1 MKIALLNDTHCGV
14 RNNNQQFAE
23 YQGRFY
29 TNIFF
34 PYLDKHDIK
43 HIIHLGD
50 YFDRRRDVNFY
61 SLHKNYEH
69 FVQPMI
75 QRDITMDLIVGNHDI
90 YFKSTNELNSPDY
103 LLNFDNI
110 NVYKDPLVK
119 DYDGLEI
126 CLLPWIN
133 SENIEDVEEFLG
145 ICKADIVMCHAEV
158 NGAMSSPGHY
168 HGGGTPVAFFKRFEQ
183 VYSGHF
189 HHKSEMG
196 NIRYFGSQM
205 EFTWNDFGDDKH
217 FHILDTET
225 REIEA
230 VRNPL
235 KMFHKVFYDDSN
247 ETLMSIKKMN
257 FDHLKNGFVKV
268 IVTNKN
274 EPYWFDMYVE
284 NIVKA
289 GPADVKVVEDH
300 SNLDVLNED
309 DFSGEAEDTL
319 TILTRHIESL
329 NIDGDKAKLDA
340 LMRSLYTESL
350 DILV

>member
-268 IVTNKN
+268 
-274 EPYWFDMYVE
+274 
-284 NIVKA
+284 
-289 GPADVKVVEDH
+289 
-300 SNLDVLNED
+300 
-309 DFSGEAEDTL
+309 
-319 TILTRHIESL
+319 
-329 NIDGDKAKLDA
+329 
-340 LMRSLYTESL
+340 
-350 DILV
+350 